1 MGTHQLSSS
10 VACSYSKFNNRGYL
24 YWNSQLTKNS
34 LVITPFYI
42 LLNKSATLL
51 DITFKRRKCH
61 CCNNQETIIFTSV
74 CIFLGW
80 YNCCQKKKSILA
92 KNPT

>member
-1 MGTHQLSSS
+1 MSIETEDDTLWLWALINCHLLSPAPIQSLIIEDTCIGT
-10 VACSYSKFNNRGYL
+10 ANF
-24 YWNSQLTKNS
+24 LTKNS

-51 DITFKRRKCH
+51 DITFKRRKCY

-74 CIFLGW
+74 CIFLG
-80 YNCCQKKKSILA
+80 
-92 KNPT
+92 